1 MEAGAK
7 KQILDILQEDCRRS
21 PEQIALML
29 GLEAEA
35 VKAAIAEME
44 DERLILKYP
53 ALINPEK
60 LGDDTVTAMID
71 VKVVPQ
77 RDLGFDQVAERIYR
91 YPEVRSV
98 FLMSGGYDLSVV
110 IEGRTMKEVA
120 LFVAQK
126 LAVLEHVQSTATHFV
141 LKRYKKDGVIYDEE
155 IEDNRLQVSP

>member
-141 LKRYKKDGVIYDEE
+141 LKRYKKDGVIYDEKA
-155 IEDNRLQVSP
+155 EDNRLQVSP

>member
-1 MEAGAK
+1 MGAIDK
-7 KQILDILQEDCRRS
+7 KKLLDILQDDCRIS
-21 PEQIALML
+21 HEQIALML
-29 GLEAEA
+29 GQDVET
-35 VKAAIAEME
+35 VKSAIKEME
-44 DERLILKYP
+44 DERIILKYP

-77 RDLGFDQVAERIYR
+77 RDVGFDQVAERIYR

-141 LKRYKKDGVIYDEE
+141 LKRYKKDGVIYDEKE
-155 IEDNRLQVSP
+155 EDYRLQVSP